1 MTTEVTTKLGI
12 IENKQVFPKDATYEI
27 SKDERSS
34 LEKLCEKLPSP
45 KLNEID
51 STMFLDRVE
60 IIADE
65 MPVGIREVLR
75 NFRNYSNDYGAI
87 LLKGLPQE
95 VNLQPTPLDD
105 GIFGE
110 KQISNAEK
118 SHTLV
123 MSKIGVGRGYSDEKA
138 SLIIQNI
145 YPVNGYEYKQENTSS
160 LSDLLGH
167 TEDGFMPGKYCDFLS
182 LSVLRQD
189 HEKIARTGVASSW
202 RAIHKVS
209 GKTIEVLRKAW
220 FKVKV
225 PSSFMGNSNEE
236 SWSNLMPVLDGDL
249 MFPDMCIDFDAMI
262 GINSIAQ
269 KALQEFG
276 EALKSVSVSVALEA
290 GDLLIIDNNVS
301 MHFRTSFK
309 PKYDGKDRWLQRM
322 KVVINPRASQDN
334 RKFGSNVVGS
344 IALEIN
350 DLGLM
355 A

>member
-1 MTTEVTTKLGI
+1 MEVTNKLGI
-12 IENKQVFPKDATYEI
+12 RENTQVFPKDATYEI

-34 LEKLCEKLPSP
+34 LVKLCEKLPSP

-51 STMFLDRVE
+51 STKFLDRVA
-60 IIADE
+60 ITADE
-65 MPVGIREVLR
+65 MPIKIREFLR

-95 VNLQPTPLDD
+95 VNLQPTPIDD

-110 KQISNAEK
+110 KKISNAEK
-118 SHTLV
+118 SHALV
-123 MSKIGVGRGYSDEKA
+123 MSKFGEGRGYKDEKA

-167 TEDGFMPGKYCDFLS
+167 TEDGFMKNYCDFIS
-182 LSVLRQD
+182 LYCLRPD
-189 HEKIARTGVASSW
+189 HDKVARTGVCSS
-202 RAIHKVS
+202 RLAVKSVS
-209 GKTIEVLRKAW
+209 TKTIGVLRQHR

-225 PSSFMGNSNEE
+225 PSSFTGNSNEE
-236 SWSNLMPVLDGDL
+236 RWSEKMSVLSGD
-249 MFPDMCIDFDAMI
+249 FNRPEMCIDLDAMV
-262 GINSIAQ
+262 GIDDIAQ
-269 KALQEFG
+269 KALNEFS
-276 EALKSVSVSVALEA
+276 EALNLVSVSINLDA
-290 GDLLIIDNNVS
+290 GFLLITDNKVS
-301 MHFRTSFK
+301 SHFRTSFK

-322 KVVINPRASQDN
+322 KVVINPRSSQDN